1 MGRYRSL
8 MLPLSVFV
16 PIYKSPVS
24 VMATEVNKD
33 IAGFNLS
40 GVTLILWTGTS
51 HVYPPPSL
59 SLSLSL
65 RVVWYKRD
73 VWRVISLPAA
83 VSRYAVMT

>member
-65 RVVWYKRD
+65 SEWYGIRGMCGEL
-73 VWRVISLPAA
+73 SPSPLP
-83 VSRYAVMT
+83 SRGML